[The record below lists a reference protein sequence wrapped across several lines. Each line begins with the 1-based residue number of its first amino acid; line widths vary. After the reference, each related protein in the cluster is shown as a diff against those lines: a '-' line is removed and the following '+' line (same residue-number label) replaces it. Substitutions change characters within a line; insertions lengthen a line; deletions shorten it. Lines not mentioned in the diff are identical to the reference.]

1 MKQYL
6 DSLQHVL
13 DNGETRTDRTGV
25 GTKSVFGYQMRFDL
39 SKGFPAVT
47 TKRLAFKACLSE
59 LLWFIEGSTDERRL
73 AEILH
78 GTRDTEKKTIWTANV
93 QADSWKEQKKKIL
106 PKPPAMAYY
115 INGKAEESWDN
126 FDMPDYNLG
135 RVYGAQWRNWRR
147 SGEMITYYD
156 YNNTEKGFEQVARED
171 THVDQLQEL
180 IEGIKKDP
188 TSRRHILTAWNPGE
202 LDQMALPPCHCL
214 AQFYVS
220 NDGKLSCQLYQRSC
234 DLFLGVPFNIASYS
248 ILTHMIAQVCDLKV
262 GEFVWTGGDCHI
274 YLNHIEQ
281 VKEQL
286 TRQPRKLPTLWL
298 NPEVKSID
306 KYTMDCVIIKDYDP
320 MDSIKAEMAV

>member
-39 SKGFPAVT
+39 SEGFPAVT

-78 GTRDTEKKTIWTANV
+78 GTRDSEKKTIWTANSK
-93 QADSWKEQKKKIL
+93 DFGS
-106 PKPPAMAYY
+106 
-115 INGKAEESWDN
+115 ND
-126 FDMPDYNLG
+126 LG
-135 RVYGAQWRNWRR
+135 PVYGKQWRQWETNR
-147 SGEMITYYD
+147 SVTFKDETVPLVI
-156 YNNTEKGFEQVARED
+156 
-171 THVDQLQEL
+171 DQLQEL
-180 IEGIKKDP
+180 IESIKTNP

-202 LDQMALPPCHCL
+202 IDQMALPPCHCF

-220 NDGKLSCQLYQRSC
+220 SDNKLSCQIYQRSC
-234 DLFLGVPFNIASYS
+234 DAFLGLPFNIASYS
-248 ILTHMIAQVCDLKV
+248 LLTHMIAQVCDLEV
-262 GEFVWTGGDCHI
+262 GDLVHVSGDAHI
-274 YLNHIEQ
+274 YLNHIDQ

-286 TRQPRKLPTLWL
+286 QREPLPGPALIMNTKIKNIDEFTMTDFRLDNY
-298 NPEVKSID
+298 NPMS
-306 KYTMDCVIIKDYDP
+306 
-320 MDSIKAEMAV
+320 SIKAPMAV